1 MDGSS
6 GPRKSST
13 LRGYLGLSLVWLAI
27 LAAVLLLTRRPAGQ
41 PIEILPPPTAP
52 PTVAPA
58 PTATPGPV
66 RVDVAGAVRLPGIY
80 ALPRGSLVADAITA
94 AGGPADDADLDRLN
108 KAIAL
113 QDGMQVYVPRLGQP
127 TPAPV
132 APARPT
138 IAATIAATRSAATT
152 PTRATLGATTS
163 ITPPGKRVNLNT
175 ATLEELDTLPG
186 IGPATAEKIIE
197 GRPYGTIDDLLRVKG
212 IGQAT
217 FDKLKDLVTVQ

>member
-6 GPRKSST
+6 GPRKAHAW
-13 LRGYLGLSLVWLAI
+13 RGYIGLSLGWLAI
-27 LAAVLLLTRRPAGQ
+27 LAAALLLTRRPAGQ
-41 PIEILPPPTAP
+41 PIEIVPPPTAP
-52 PTVAPA
+52 PTATPA
-58 PTATPGPV
+58 PTVTPGPLL
-66 RVDVAGAVRLPGIY
+66 VDVAGAVRTPGIY

-94 AGGPADDADLDRLN
+94 AGGPAGDADLDRLN
-108 KAIAL
+108 KAITL

-132 APARPT
+132 RPT
-138 IAATIAATRSAATT
+138 QPTAAATIA

-163 ITPPGKRVNLNT
+163 VTPTGKLVNLNT

-186 IGPATAEKIIE
+186 IGPATAEKIID
-197 GRPYGTIDDLLRVKG
+197 GRPYGAIEDLMRVKG

-217 FDKLKDLVTVQ
+217 FDKLKDLVTVR